1 MLARVFIFSSHQSF
15 AERVSRRVCIN
26 NRMDLYSEAVA
37 LLGTIWHDGC
47 LNNVLKNV
55 LNSSLFFVK
64 RLCQPPS
71 LKLPVLCRTHR
82 HRVIDGLRSAA
93 FSRSAGLSSRDTRSP
108 AVSPRDSPQSI
119 TCLDADSVCQ
129 DALHGQTIK
138 LKHKAD
144 LMKLGRKTFSNTVL
158 AIEIEGDEVHSC
170 QEKPHGSILAL
181 LWCLF
186 MHWWQKISTLII
198 FSEFS
203 LMWLQV
209 LMVALS
215 TWRKA
220 NLRAYM
226 FVLDNDRLN
235 IIIS

>member
-1 MLARVFIFSSHQSF
+1 MLAHVFIFSSHQSF
-15 AERVSRRVCIN
+15 AERVSWRVCIN
-26 NRMDLYSEAVA
+26 NRMDLIQCFCGLAENHLAWWLSKQCAA
-37 LLGTIWHDGC
+37 
-47 LNNVLKNV
+47 NVLS
-55 LNSSLFFVK
+55 SSLFSVK

-71 LKLPVLCRTHR
+71 LKLPVLGRTHR

-93 FSRSAGLSSRDTRSP
+93 SSRSAGLSSRDTCCPS
-108 AVSPRDSPQSI
+108 VSPRDSPQSI

-138 LKHKAD
+138 LKHKAG

-158 AIEIEGDEVHSC
+158 AIEIEGDGVHSC
-170 QEKPHGSILAL
+170 QEKPHGSIGAL
-181 LWCLF
+181 LWCMF
-186 MHWWQKISTLII
+186 MHWWRCRKKKIATQIV

-203 LMWLQV
+203 LMWLQG

-220 NLRAYM
+220 NL
-226 FVLDNDRLN
+226 
-235 IIIS
+235 